1 MTKVT
6 PLLAF
11 TTPLWPIFLWIAPY
25 IAEVGAIV
33 VNGAKTFLAKGTVT
47 FSSGPVN
54 LPSKASI
61 NTPYRKFMNVLLY

>member
-11 TTPLWPIFLWIAPY
+11 TT
-25 IAEVGAIV
+25 EVGVIV
-33 VNGAKTFLAKGTVT
+33 VNGVKTFLAKGTVT

-61 NTPYRKFMNVLLY
+61 NTPY